1 MGNNRSN
8 VPRFDV
14 NIAFLLFLFFC
25 VSCIGIYSA
34 QSSGQYNENFLVKQI
49 IWYVVSVSMAVGI
62 MFLDSDQIQK
72 LSWYAYAFG
81 IFLLLILFIAP
92 NTQLTPVI
100 NGAQSWFR
108 FPGIGS
114 IQPSEFVKVFLV
126 IALSNVI
133 TKHNEKYRIRG
144 FREDFI
150 LLLKMGLTL
159 ALPLGL
165 VLKQPDLGTSLVL
178 LAIFVGL
185 VFVSGISWKLI
196 VPAFSVLAV
205 FGGTVLSL
213 VMYAPE
219 FLEKY
224 LGVDPYQ
231 LTRIY
236 SWLDPRTYSGEG
248 AYHLLQSLMAIGSGM
263 VEGKGISGEGV
274 YIPEGHTDFIFAIIA
289 EDFGFIGGSVVISLF
304 FVLIYY
310 LIKLGLETKEAFN
323 SYLCVGVISMVT
335 FHVFQN
341 IGMTI
346 QVLPITG
353 IPLPFISYG
362 GSSLMGNML
371 AMGLMLGVSY
381 HHKRYMFSSNG

>member
-1 MGNNRSN
+1 MRNNRSN

-34 QSSGQYNENFLVKQI
+34 QSSGQYSENFLVKQI
-49 IWYVVSVSMAVGI
+49 IWYIVSGGI
-62 MFLDSDQIQK
+62 AFGVMFLDSDQLQK

-81 IFLLLILFIAP
+81 VFLLLILFVAP
-92 NTQLTPVI
+92 NTSFTPVR
-100 NGAQSWFR
+100 NGAQSWFI
-108 FPGIGS
+108 FPGLGS

-126 IALSNVI
+126 VALSNVV

-144 FREDFI
+144 FREDFL

-165 VLKQPDLGTSLVL
+165 VLSQPDLGTSLVL

-213 VMYAPE
+213 VIYAPD

-224 LGVDPYQ
+224 LGVNPYQ

-236 SWLDPRTYSGEG
+236 AWIDPRSYSGEG

-323 SYLCVGVISMVT
+323 SYLSVGVISMVT

>member
-34 QSSGQYNENFLVKQI
+34 QSSGQYSENFLVKQI
-49 IWYVVSVSMAVGI
+49 IWYIVSGGI
-62 MFLDSDQIQK
+62 AFGVMFLDSDQLQK

-81 IFLLLILFIAP
+81 VFLLLILFVAP
-92 NTQLTPVI
+92 NTSFTPVR
-100 NGAQSWFR
+100 NGAQSWFI
-108 FPGIGS
+108 FPGLGS

-126 IALSNVI
+126 VALSNVV

-144 FREDFI
+144 FREDFL

-165 VLKQPDLGTSLVL
+165 VLSQPDLGTSLVL

-196 VPAFSVLAV
+196 APAFSVLAV

-213 VMYAPE
+213 VMYAPD

-224 LGVDPYQ
+224 LGVNPYQ

-236 SWLDPRTYSGEG
+236 AWLDPRSYSGEG

>member
-1 MGNNRSN
+1 
-8 VPRFDV
+8 
-14 NIAFLLFLFFC
+14 
-25 VSCIGIYSA
+25 
-34 QSSGQYNENFLVKQI
+34 
-49 IWYVVSVSMAVGI
+49 
-62 MFLDSDQIQK
+62 
-72 LSWYAYAFG
+72 
-81 IFLLLILFIAP
+81 
-92 NTQLTPVI
+92 
-100 NGAQSWFR
+100 
-108 FPGIGS
+108 
-114 IQPSEFVKVFLV
+114 
-126 IALSNVI
+126 
-133 TKHNEKYRIRG
+133 
-144 FREDFI
+144 
-150 LLLKMGLTL
+150 
-159 ALPLGL
+159 
-165 VLKQPDLGTSLVL
+165 
-178 LAIFVGL
+178 
-185 VFVSGISWKLI
+185 VSGISWKLI

-213 VMYAPE
+213 VIYAPD

-224 LGVDPYQ
+224 LGVNPYQ

-236 SWLDPRTYSGEG
+236 AWIDPRSYSGEG

-323 SYLCVGVISMVT
+323 SYLSVGVISMVT

>member
-34 QSSGQYNENFLVKQI
+34 QSSGQYSENFLVKQI
-49 IWYVVSVSMAVGI
+49 IWYIVSAGI
-62 MFLDSDQIQK
+62 AFSVMLLDSDQIQK
-72 LSWYAYAFG
+72 LSWYAYGFG
-81 IFLLLILFIAP
+81 LLLLIILFVAP
-92 NTQLTPVI
+92 NTSFTPI
-100 NGAQSWFR
+100 RNGAQSWFV

-114 IQPSEFVKVFLV
+114 IQPSEFVKVFLIMV
-126 IALSNVI
+126 LSNVI
-133 TKHNEKYRIRG
+133 TKHNEKYRIRN
-144 FREDFI
+144 FREDFL
-150 LLLKMGLTL
+150 LLLKMFLTIAPAIIL
-159 ALPLGL
+159 LISD
-165 VLKQPDLGTSLVL
+165 DLGTTLVL
-178 LAIFVGL
+178 IAIFVGL
-185 VFVSGISWKLI
+185 VFVSGISWKII
-196 VPAFSVLAV
+196 VPV
-205 FGGTVLSL
+205 FASISIFAGAVLSL
-213 VMYAPE
+213 VIFAPSA
-219 FLEKY
+219 LEKY

-236 SWLDPRTYSGEG
+236 SWLDPRSYSGEG

-263 VEGKGISGEGV
+263 VEGKGFSGEGV
-274 YIPEGHTDFIFAIIA
+274 YVPEGHTDFIFAIIA
-289 EDFGFIGGSVVISLF
+289 EDFGFIGGSIVISLF

-310 LIKLGLETKEAFN
+310 LVKLGQETKEPFN
-323 SYLCVGVISMVT
+323 SYLCVGVISMIT

-346 QVLPITG
+346 QVIPITG

-381 HHKRYMFSSNG
+381 HYKRYMFSSNG

>member
-49 IWYVVSVSMAVGI
+49 IWYIVSGGI
-62 MFLDSDQIQK
+62 AFGVMFLDSDQLQK

-81 IFLLLILFIAP
+81 VFLLLILFVAP
-92 NTQLTPVI
+92 NTSFTPVR
-100 NGAQSWFR
+100 NGAQSWFI
-108 FPGIGS
+108 FPGLGS

-126 IALSNVI
+126 VALSNVV

-144 FREDFI
+144 FREDFL

-165 VLKQPDLGTSLVL
+165 VLSQPDLGTSLVL

-213 VMYAPE
+213 VIYAPD

-224 LGVDPYQ
+224 LGVNPYQ

-236 SWLDPRTYSGEG
+236 AWIDPRSYSGEG

-323 SYLCVGVISMVT
+323 SYLSVGVISMVT